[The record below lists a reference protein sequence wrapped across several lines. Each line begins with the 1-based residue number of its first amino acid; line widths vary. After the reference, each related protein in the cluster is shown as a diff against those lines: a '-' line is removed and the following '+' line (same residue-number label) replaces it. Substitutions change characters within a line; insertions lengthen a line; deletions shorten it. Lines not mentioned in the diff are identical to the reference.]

1 MFLKR
6 NEIPN
11 ISITSL
17 YVGAIITIFSR
28 QFKITDYGDVFTKN
42 KFDYQKGKTF
52 AMIKPDSYAN
62 IGKIMEIIEKN
73 FRISKMKM
81 VKFNRE
87 IAEEFYGEHKGK
99 PFYEE
104 LINFICS
111 DLVLGLEIVGDDAI

>member
-42 KFDYQKGKTF
+42 KFDYQKGKYDY
-52 AMIKPDSYAN
+52 IY
-62 IGKIMEIIEKN
+62 IYIY
-73 FRISKMKM
+73 RYSKLQ
-81 VKFNRE
+81 
-87 IAEEFYGEHKGK
+87 FY
-99 PFYEE
+99 
-104 LINFICS
+104 
-111 DLVLGLEIVGDDAI
+111 